1 MGHLIDDLL
10 TFSRLGRAEMH
21 TRPVDVN
28 VLVEQVQQEL
38 QPEVANRHIT
48 WQIEPLPTVQADPA
62 LLKIVWINLLLNAIK
77 YTAPRPKAHI
87 GIGTMPA
94 DNPDEAIIFVR
105 DNGVGFNP
113 HYSYKLFG
121 VFQRLHRAEEF
132 EGTGIGLATVR
143 RIINRHGGRVWAES
157 EMDKGAVFY
166 FTLDIIGNKVIAS

>member
-10 TFSRLGRAEMH
+10 AFSRLGRAEMH

-62 LLKIVWINLLLNAIK
+62 LLKIVWVNLLSNAIK
-77 YTAPRPKAHI
+77 YTAPRIEAHI

-94 DNPDEAIIFVR
+94 DNPDETVIFVH

-166 FTLDIIGNKVIAS
+166 FTLDVTTQL